1 MKNRYRKGCMLT
13 STMEKRIYK
22 NGHNKRIKEKCDDL
36 VDSGNEQLRK
46 DGKEGKTVMRGKI
59 EDEKKEHLQLEDNK
73 GKKEER
79 DNLDDDKR
87 KQIKREDNKRKKEKC
102 DNLDNDEKEHL

>member
-1 MKNRYRKGCMLT
+1 MLT

-46 DGKEGKTVMRGKI
+46 DGKEGKTVMRDKI

-79 DNLDDDKR
+79 DNLDD
-87 KQIKREDNKRKKEKC
+87 IKENKLKEKTIK
-102 DNLDNDEKEHL
+102 EKKKSVITSIMMKRNIYR

>member
-22 NGHNKRIKEKCDDL
+22 NGDNKRIKEKCDDL
-36 VDSGNEQLRK
+36 VDSENELLRK
-46 DGKEGKTVMRGKI
+46 DGKEGKTVMRDKI

-102 DNLDNDEKEHL
+102 DNLGNDEKEHL

>member
-22 NGHNKRIKEKCDDL
+22 NGDNKRIKEKCDDL
-36 VDSGNEQLRK
+36 VESENEQLRK
-46 DGKEGKTVMRGKI
+46 DGKEGKTVMRDKI

-102 DNLDNDEKEHL
+102 DNLGNDEKEHL

>member
-22 NGHNKRIKEKCDDL
+22 NGDNKRIKEKCDDL
-36 VDSGNEQLRK
+36 VDSENEQLRK
-46 DGKEGKTVMRGKI
+46 DGKEGKTVMRDKI